1 MAEKPAS
8 SVNDAVAKAV
18 QKNFTALRQSV
29 VNASIL
35 DKLFEGEVIDQNTYD
50 KATDAAI
57 AQQNIDGI
65 GRQIMLSVRKKLKS
79 DASFFTEFCG
89 LLDGADLK
97 DLSTKLKG
105 IDLNAHGRV
114 VIIMRLHSK
123 YGRGWEALKKLLA
136 QGIKALLNT

>member
-1 MAEKPAS
+1 MAGKPAS

-18 QKNFTALRQSV
+18 QKNFIALRNSV
-29 VNASIL
+29 VNANIL
-35 DKLFEGEVIDQNTYD
+35 DKLLEREVIDQITYD
-50 KATDAAI
+50 KATDSTI
-57 AQQNIDGI
+57 AQQNTDGI

-79 DASFFTEFCG
+79 DASFFNEFCG

-97 DLSTKLKG
+97 ALSTKLNG

-123 YGRGWEALKKLLA
+123 YGRGWES
-136 QGIKALLNT
+136 

>member
-18 QKNFTALRQSV
+18 QKNFTALRKSV
-29 VNASIL
+29 VNGSIL

-65 GRQIMLSVRKKLKS
+65 GRQIMLSVRKKFKS
-79 DASFFTEFCG
+79 DADFFTEFCG
-89 LLDGADLK
+89 LLDEADLK

-105 IDLNAHGRV
+105 LNLNAHGRV

-123 YGRGWEALKKLLA
+123 YGRGWDALKKLVP
-136 QGIKALLNT
+136 QRIKALLNT